1 LAELAK
7 EHIMRVEPYLMF
19 SGRCEE
25 ALEFYKTA
33 VNAQSVMVMRF
44 DESPDKNHPM
54 PLPPGWGQKIM
65 HCGFMVGQT
74 LVMASDGMTT
84 DRVDYS
90 GVSLSITADD
100 EAQAKRLFD
109 ALSQGGNIFMPLS
122 KTFWSPCFGMC
133 SDKFG
138 VNWMIGID
146 GDFKN

>member
-1 LAELAK
+1 
-7 EHIMRVEPYLMF
+7 MRVEPYLMF

-25 ALEFYKTA
+25 ALSFYQAA
-33 VNAQSVMVMRF
+33 VGAQSVMVMRF

-54 PLPPGWGQKIM
+54 PLPQNWGQKIM

-74 LVMASDGMTT
+74 LVMASDGMSTEK
-84 DRVDYS
+84 VNFS
-90 GVSLSITADD
+90 GVSLSITADT

-109 ALSQGGNIFMPLS
+109 ALAAGGSIFMPMG

-138 VNWMIGID
+138 VSWMVGVD
-146 GDFKN
+146 EPQA